1 MKPEPFPKRREN
13 QTQLQHARDCT
24 YLSLGYSS
32 APSMI
37 DTPSLR
43 FFVGKRSTEAHPSN
57 QLLFGMPTHPTT
69 TTEAG
74 SITLTPGFHTL
85 YSRPHLHINISD
97 KEPTARAWAREA
109 RSGNRNKKQE
119 QET

>member
-43 FFVGKRSTEAHPSN
+43 FFVGKRSTEAPSLQPAVVWHAHP
-57 QLLFGMPTHPTT
+57 PDDH
-69 TTEAG
+69 
-74 SITLTPGFHTL
+74 H
-85 YSRPHLHINISD
+85 
-97 KEPTARAWAREA
+97 
-109 RSGNRNKKQE
+109 RSGFNHPDTRISY
-119 QET
+119 TLLPSSFAY